1 MRYRTDLAIEYVED
15 FESAAELSESDTGKK
30 VIEGTE
36 IEEVIYDEDI
46 KVTRIRIT
54 DERGEMFFK
63 KKKGNYIT
71 IEIDGIVDEKEG
83 IRERGSKALAK
94 ELVRLTEENRNM
106 NVLVTGLGN
115 DKVTPDALG
124 PFTVSKLR
132 VTRHLYTIYN
142 LERDP
147 DISNVSAFVPGVTG
161 TTGIET
167 AELIKRAAEIVKP
180 DVVIVID
187 SLAARNVS
195 RINTTIQINDTGISP
210 GSGMGNVRKML
221 DKETLGCK
229 VIAIGV
235 PTVIDAGTLVIDALS
250 RFENDN
256 DVIDSYLN
264 ENEFDMVVTSTDI
277 DTVIKD
283 FSDII
288 ANGINIMLHPGIYS

>member
-1 MRYRTDLAIEYVED
+1 
-15 FESAAELSESDTGKK
+15 
-30 VIEGTE
+30 
-36 IEEVIYDEDI
+36 
-46 KVTRIRIT
+46 
-54 DERGEMFFK
+54 
-63 KKKGNYIT
+63 
-71 IEIDGIVDEKEG
+71 
-83 IRERGSKALAK
+83 
-94 ELVRLTEENRNM
+94 
-106 NVLVTGLGN
+106 
-115 DKVTPDALG
+115 
-124 PFTVSKLR
+124 
-132 VTRHLYTIYN
+132 
-142 LERDP
+142 
-147 DISNVSAFVPGVTG
+147 

-187 SLAARNVS
+187 SLAARDIK

-250 RFENDN
+250 KFENDE
-256 DVIDSYLN
+256 DAIDSYLN
-264 ENEFDMVVTSTDI
+264 ENGFEMVVTSTDI

>member
-15 FESAAELSESDTGKK
+15 FESAAELSGDDTVRKLIDGA
-30 VIEGTE
+30 E
-36 IEEVIYDEDI
+36 IEEKTYDEDI

-63 KKKGNYIT
+63 KRKGNYIT
-71 IEIDGIVDEKEG
+71 LEVDGIVDEKEG
-83 IRERGSKALAK
+83 IRERGSKALAN
-94 ELVRLTEENRNM
+94 ELVRLTGEDRNL

-142 LERDP
+142 MERDP

-167 AELIKRAAEIVKP
+167 AELIKRAVEIVKP

-221 DKETLGCK
+221 DRETLGCK

-250 RFENDN
+250 KFENDN
-256 DVIDSYLN
+256 DAIDSYLN

>member
-46 KVTRIRIT
+46 KVTRISIT

-94 ELVRLTEENRNM
+94 ELVRLTEENNNM

-132 VTRHLYTIYN
+132 ITRHLYTIYN

-256 DVIDSYLN
+256 DAIDSYLN